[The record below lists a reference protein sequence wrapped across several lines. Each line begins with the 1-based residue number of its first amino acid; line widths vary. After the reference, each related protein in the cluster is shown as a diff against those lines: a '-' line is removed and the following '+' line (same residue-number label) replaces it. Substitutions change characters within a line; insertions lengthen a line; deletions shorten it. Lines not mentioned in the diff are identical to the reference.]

1 MVVPGDGT
9 SNSTAPSDT
18 VLPDTTTTDSSDDTN
33 LPWCDELPNNG
44 ETDSSTDDTSEVDDT
59 GVDGTGTDG
68 TSTATFA
75 NADDSDAEVFA
86 SLNTTEALQISINM
100 TVNRTRKLFLFLKR
114 YHC

>member
-59 GVDGTGTDG
+59 GVDGTETDG
-68 TSTATFA
+68 TSTYIFCQIR
-75 NADDSDAEVFA
+75 A
-86 SLNTTEALQISINM
+86 SGLAFCFGGAKCLTQTKALSYLP
-100 TVNRTRKLFLFLKR
+100 R
-114 YHC
+114 